1 MFWVS
6 DVILYWSRGR
16 GDRVWRDRGGVV
28 PLKMVLSRKPVIN
41 QQRRMMMSVPAGLIS
56 ALKWRARVDV
66 AEALSLLVWFFSIS
80 LSPRDWEE
88 SLVEKLDMVKG
99 SLDV

>member
-1 MFWVS
+1 
-6 DVILYWSRGR
+6 
-16 GDRVWRDRGGVV
+16 
-28 PLKMVLSRKPVIN
+28 
-41 QQRRMMMSVPAGLIS
+41 MMSVPAGLIP
-56 ALKWRARVDV
+56 ALKWRARGDI